1 MQPLYRKIS
10 RRLVPFLVLLYLV
23 AFLDRVNISFAALT
37 MNRDL
42 RIDADLFGLAAGV
55 FFLGYFLFE
64 VPSNLILLR
73 VGARRW
79 IMVLMVAWGCVSL
92 ATAFAPNP
100 AAYIALRF
108 MLGLAEAGFYP
119 GVILYLTF
127 WLPPAVRS
135 SIMALFLAAIPLASV
150 VGSPISAQIL
160 LLDNLLGLRGWQWLF
175 ILEGAP
181 AIVLGFVVPLLLPDG
196 PASVPWLSPQE
207 KQTLQRDLLDA
218 SPAQP
223 AKKHSFLDMFTAQ
236 PAVYGW
242 SLAYFLLM
250 LGMYGLGFWL
260 PTVLA
265 SHGLGIRA
273 LGWAT
278 ALPYLVAIVA
288 MLLWSRRSDRRGERR
303 FHLAATYVV
312 AAAGFLVTALAPN
325 AAVSVSGFAIAAA
338 GLLSALPVFWSAST
352 VELAGPLVA
361 AHIAVI
367 NSIGNLGGFVGPVVM
382 GWLRHATHAYIAGL
396 AVIACCL
403 VAGAFVTARLCRPAP
418 AAAVIS

>member
-10 RRLVPFLVLLYLV
+10 RRLVPFLILLYLV
-23 AFLDRVNISFAALT
+23 AFLDRVNIGFAALT

-42 RIDADLFGLAAGV
+42 QIDASLFGLAAGM

-79 IMVLMVAWGCVSL
+79 ITVLMVAWGCVSV
-92 ATAFAPNP
+92 ATALAPNP
-100 AAYIALRF
+100 TTYIALRF
-108 MLGLAEAGFYP
+108 LLGLAEAGFYP

-135 SIMALFLAAIPLASV
+135 SIMAMFVAAIPLSSL

-175 ILEGAP
+175 VLEGAP
-181 AIVLGFVVPLLLPDG
+181 AILLGFLVLLLLPNG
-196 PASVPWLSPQE
+196 PSDVRWLSPLE
-207 KQTLQRDLLDA
+207 KQTLQRDLRDA
-218 SPAQP
+218 SPAQS
-223 AKKHSFLDMFTAQ
+223 AKKHSFLDMFTAE

-250 LGMYGLGFWL
+250 LGLYGLGFWI

-278 ALPYLVAIVA
+278 ALPYLVAIAA
-288 MLLWSRRSDRRGERR
+288 MLLWSHRSDRRGERR
-303 FHLAATYVV
+303 FHLAAAYV
-312 AAAGFLVTALAPN
+312 AAGAGFLVAAFATHASMAVAGFTL
-325 AAVSVSGFAIAAA
+325 AAVGV
-338 GLLSALPVFWSAST
+338 LSAMPVFWSAST

-367 NSIGNLGGFVGPVVM
+367 NSIGNLGGFFGPVIM
-382 GWLRHATHAYIAGL
+382 GWLRHVTHHYIAGL

-403 VAGAFVTARLCRPAP
+403 AAGAFVTARLCRPA
-418 AAAVIS
+418 AAAATS